1 LLRLEEPIVTAE
13 NRSTFLTVTEVA
25 DAMRLS
31 KATVYRLM
39 QAQELPAVRFG
50 RSYRVTE
57 AAVAD
62 YIARANLDGGGVPE
76 AHEGS

>member
-1 LLRLEEPIVTAE
+1 MSAE
-13 NRSTFLTVTEVA
+13 NRSTFLTIAEVA

-31 KATVYRLM
+31 KATVYRLV
-39 QAQELPAVRFG
+39 QAQEIPAVRFG

-62 YIARANLDGGGVPE
+62 YIARAGLDAGAVTE
-76 AHEGS
+76 TADDRSVY